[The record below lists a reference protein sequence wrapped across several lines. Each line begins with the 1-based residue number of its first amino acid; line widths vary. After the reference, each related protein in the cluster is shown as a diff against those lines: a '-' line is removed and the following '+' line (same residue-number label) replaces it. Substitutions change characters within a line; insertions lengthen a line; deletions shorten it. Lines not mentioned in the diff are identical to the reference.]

1 MRISLLSPTYKWQIH
16 RGETRA
22 AGILSSQLPYHRTC
36 HHSATRETSG
46 FDRVLYYRADNHR
59 KIPKQPAP
67 PRAERKSWSRSILGV
82 VADSLPRSTAPLPAY
97 SAPPPS
103 IRRSNTPAQTPPRA
117 RPYLGPPPCNHRR
130 ASARLCALGSYFV
143 DAPLLSS
150 NTS

>member
-1 MRISLLSPTYKWQIH
+1 MRISLLSPTYKRQIH

-97 SAPPPS
+97 SAPRPPS
-103 IRRSNTPAQTPPRA
+103 AAQTPPRKHPPA
-117 RPYLGPPPCNHRR
+117 PAHTWAPPPCNHRR